1 MIGGWMGGWMVDR
14 WMGPWMVMY
23 GWINSMWS
31 IGTVEYY
38 TAMKRSEAL
47 TQATA

>member
-1 MIGGWMGGWMVDR
+1 MVDG
-14 WMGPWMVMY
+14 WVDGWLIDGWVPGWIMY

>member
-1 MIGGWMGGWMVDR
+1 MDGWVDGWLIDGWVPG
-14 WMGPWMVMY
+14 WIMY